1 MIALVYAFPISHQMS
16 SSIASIAFA
25 LITMFVIYQTFAKK
39 IVKVT
44 EHRRKKTVHV
54 KDELWRAIIN
64 EDQISVM
71 VNMSIEDQYQHC
83 AKYVEAWQQMMN
95 TIGNDSS
102 FNSSH
107 NSRSQNQQSN
117 DKYSKNSN
125 ASSHLDKSNTMQ
137 VFKTGSVAVISKAP
151 SAEP

>member
-25 LITMFVIYQTFAKK
+25 LITMFIIYQTFAKK

-125 ASSHLDKSNTMQ
+125 ASLNVDTSNNLSNKRASI
-137 VFKTGSVAVISKAP
+137 VSAFVEAKTT
-151 SAEP
+151 